1 MLFATTLSVPAATTK
16 ASPASVKLV
25 LARGIIHQV
34 DISFLDGPE
43 NEVHVIVR
51 RPGLHQIVPT
61 SEGTVVGN
69 ALTVSAFLRED
80 LLEPPYQVVVDA
92 WSPDASYAH
101 EISVRVHVLPE
112 EVLQPPQEGLGI
124 LHKLKTAI
132 LGGP

>member
-1 MLFATTLSVPAATTK
+1 MIFSTTLSVPAATAR
-16 ASPASVKLV
+16 ASPATVDLV
-25 LARGIIHQV
+25 IAHGIIHHV

-61 SEGTVVGN
+61 NEGDIVGN
-69 ALTVSAFLRED
+69 SRTVAVFLWEPV
-80 LLEPPYQVVVDA
+80 EGPPYQLVVDA

-101 EISVRVHVLPE
+101 EIAVDVHVLPREVIAPLRE
-112 EVLQPPQEGLGI
+112 EIPLLRRLTRAV
-124 LHKLKTAI
+124 